1 MKYTKQELKQLM
13 SKKANKYEV
22 QEFWKRKKNVA
33 LQKLSRRENKFD
45 GYEFDHVEYEIY
57 TIDLFDKQFGK
68 ELSKCESII
77 AQVEELETR
86 RNQEVYP
93 LGAGWD

>member
-13 SKKANKYEV
+13 TKKANKYAV
-22 QEFWKRKKNVA
+22 QELWKRKKNVA

-57 TIDLFDKQFGK
+57 TIDLFDKQFEK
-68 ELSKCESII
+68 ELGKCESII
-77 AQVEELETR
+77 AQVEELETQ